1 MGAKVRYSESYP
13 RGLYISLTIRSESYQ
28 HYDAST
34 IYQQFTYSK
43 MLWDTSKDCADLV
56 NDIEGLLN
64 AGKLANIKKIICFGL
79 GQFFIDEHQESF
91 SPRRWCFINRRMGQH
106 AAALTIAEVL
116 NRRQGGE
123 RVTLLAQDPSYYD
136 EDKHVLRQYGFKI
149 ADWDHGVQEGFVEV
163 DDSTFVISINFGD
176 RVQQVV
182 CETSR
187 PAAMIW
193 APPERACQCCSNDEL
208 HMSPTCDVLAT
219 GYWETQPSYLRHA

>member
-1 MGAKVRYSESYP
+1 
-13 RGLYISLTIRSESYQ
+13 
-28 HYDAST
+28 
-34 IYQQFTYSK
+34 
-43 MLWDTSKDCADLV
+43 MLWDTSKDCAELV
-56 NDIEGLLN
+56 SDIEGLLD
-64 AGKLANIKKIICFGL
+64 AGKLPNIKKIICFGL
-79 GQFFIDEHQESF
+79 GQFFIDEYQESF

-106 AAALTIAEVL
+106 AAALTIAEVF

-149 ADWDHGVQEGFVEV
+149 ADWSHGVQEGFVEV
-163 DDSTFVISINFGD
+163 DKNTFVMCVNFGD

-193 APPERACQCCSNDEL
+193 ASPEKACECCSNDEL

-219 GYWETQPSYLRHA
+219 EYWETQPSCLRNA